1 MKRIILSALPLLT
14 VLLMLLP
21 GSAAQAKV
29 VLPVK
34 AKAAHT
40 PATTDCTTQM
50 CTASLFWPG
59 NVYGTT
65 WTVQVSEPKLRLNVS
80 SDEWH
85 RTWLLSDKSENDPA
99 SVEVGLDEDTPGG
112 NDPKCGIHNGTN
124 NVIVYYYDIVV
135 DSNNKQNTPR
145 CHPVAAGDINNYT
158 DFVVTTDPNQFSTGC
173 GILVR
178 FATHSSGVIRDE
190 YLCDPSTNFPPYD
203 LEYGQF
209 STFETLSTV
218 ISTNEHAIW
227 GTDMYNNQWQTG
239 NYIWHPQT
247 MPSEVNGS
255 CSGNGCPRTSLTRI
269 PFWYWAIYPANSPSG
284 GDLYDCSYDP
294 YLGYCV
300 IGS

>member
-1 MKRIILSALPLLT
+1 
-14 VLLMLLP
+14 
-21 GSAAQAKV
+21 
-29 VLPVK
+29 
-34 AKAAHT
+34 
-40 PATTDCTTQM
+40 
-50 CTASLFWPG
+50 
-59 NVYGTT
+59 
-65 WTVQVSEPKLRLNVS
+65 VS